1 MPKVYLNENDRLTE
15 RLVAWIYGQMKVK
28 GIPQWQIAE
37 ELNITQSGFNQKLKN
52 RSFSFTDFL
61 TIVRIFEPD
70 TEDLVRLVRL
80 TGTGGKRND

>member
-1 MPKVYLNENDRLTE
+1 MPKVFITENDRLTE

-28 GIPQWQIAE
+28 RIPQRQIAE
-37 ELNITQSGFNQKLKN
+37 ELNISQPAFAQKLKN

-70 TEDLVRLVRL
+70 TED
-80 TGTGGKRND
+80 